1 MTDGD
6 DRPVRVLRIIARMNV
21 GGPAWQ
27 SSVLT
32 RGLVEHGFET
42 RLLTGQVDGGEA
54 DFVSLRDPELPVVEI
69 EGLGRS
75 LRMGGDL
82 RAFVAII
89 REIRRFNPHIVHT
102 HTTKAGVVG
111 RIAAMLTG
119 VPVRVHTFHG
129 HVLRGYFSPTVT
141 RLVAVVERMLA
152 RRTTALV
159 AVGERVRDE
168 LLAAGVARRDRF
180 TVIPPG
186 VALLP
191 VVDRAE
197 ARIALG
203 LSSDGPVVLF
213 VGRLTA
219 VKRLDRLLEAFAE
232 VRDRVPDAVLV
243 VAGEGD
249 LTDEVR
255 LVAASL
261 GDSVR
266 LVGWQSDVARL
277 YASADLVVISSD
289 NEGMPVTLIEAA
301 MAGIPS
307 VTTDAGSAR
316 EVVLAGV
323 TGIVTAL
330 DSVAVATGLARL
342 LDNDLCKQM
351 GASARERAEA
361 KFGTRRLLSDHE
373 DLYGRLMA
381 DLATG
386 GSQTS
391 AG

>member
-129 HVLRGYFSPTVT
+129 HVLRGYFSPAVT
-141 RLVAVVERMLA
+141 RLVAFVERMLA

-159 AVGERVRDE
+159 AVGERVREE

-186 VALLP
+186 VALPP

-255 LVAASL
+255 LVATSL
-261 GDSVR
+261 GDAVR
-266 LVGWQSDVARL
+266 LVGWQSDVAQL

-289 NEGMPVTLIEAA
+289 NEGMPVTLLEAA
-301 MAGIPS
+301 MAGVPG
-307 VTTDAGSAR
+307 VTTDVGSAAEVVEHGVTGLVVPPDAGALSAALVELLLDAERRSVMGRAAAERAAERFGSAR
-316 EVVLAGV
+316 LVTDHAVLY
-323 TGIVTAL
+323 
-330 DSVAVATGLARL
+330 
-342 LDNDLCKQM
+342 
-351 GASARERAEA
+351 
-361 KFGTRRLLSDHE
+361 RRLIES
-373 DLYGRLMA
+373 
-381 DLATG
+381 
-386 GSQTS
+386 
-391 AG
+391 

>member
-6 DRPVRVLRIIARMNV
+6 DGPVRVLRIIARMNV

-54 DFVSLRDPELPVVEI
+54 DFVSLRDPELHVVEI

-111 RIAAMLTG
+111 RIAAILTG

-159 AVGERVRDE
+159 ALGERVRDE

-180 TVIPPG
+180 TVIPAV
-186 VALLP
+186 VALPP

-289 NEGMPVTLIEAA
+289 NEGMPVTLLEAA
-301 MAGIPS
+301 MSGVPG
-307 VTTDAGSAR
+307 VTTDVGSAAEVVEHGVTGLVVPPDAGALSAALVELLLDAERRSVMGRAATERAAERFGSAR
-316 EVVLAGV
+316 LVTDHAVLY
-323 TGIVTAL
+323 
-330 DSVAVATGLARL
+330 
-342 LDNDLCKQM
+342 
-351 GASARERAEA
+351 
-361 KFGTRRLLSDHE
+361 RRLMES
-373 DLYGRLMA
+373 
-381 DLATG
+381 
-386 GSQTS
+386 
-391 AG
+391 

>member
-6 DRPVRVLRIIARMNV
+6 DGPVRVLRVIARMNV

-42 RLLTGQVDGGEA
+42 RLLTGQVDEGEA
-54 DFVSLRDPELPVVEI
+54 DFVSLRHPELPVVEI

-111 RIAAMLTG
+111 RIAAMLTS

-141 RLVAVVERMLA
+141 RLVAFVERMLA

-186 VALLP
+186 VALP
-191 VVDRAE
+191 PGVDRGD

-255 LVAASL
+255 LVAATL

-289 NEGMPVTLIEAA
+289 NEGMPVTLLEAA
-301 MAGIPS
+301 MAGVPG
-307 VTTDAGSAR
+307 VTTDVGSAAEVVEHGVTGLVVPPDAGVLSAALVELLLDAERRSVMGRAAAERAAERFGSAR
-316 EVVLAGV
+316 LVPDHAVLY
-323 TGIVTAL
+323 
-330 DSVAVATGLARL
+330 
-342 LDNDLCKQM
+342 
-351 GASARERAEA
+351 
-361 KFGTRRLLSDHE
+361 RRLMES
-373 DLYGRLMA
+373 
-381 DLATG
+381 
-386 GSQTS
+386 
-391 AG
+391 

>member
-6 DRPVRVLRIIARMNV
+6 DGPVRVLRVIARMNV

-129 HVLRGYFSPTVT
+129 HVLRGYFSPAVT
-141 RLVAVVERMLA
+141 RLVAFVERMLA

-168 LLAAGVARRDRF
+168 LLAAGVARQDQF

-186 VALLP
+186 VALP
-191 VVDRAE
+191 RVVDRTE
-197 ARIALG
+197 ARTALG
-203 LSSDGPVVLF
+203 LPSDGPVVLF
-213 VGRLTA
+213 AGRLTA

-232 VRDRVPDAVLV
+232 VRARVPATVLV

-255 LVAASL
+255 SVAASL
-261 GDSVR
+261 GDAVR

-289 NEGMPVTLIEAA
+289 NEGMPVTLLEAA
-301 MAGIPS
+301 MAGVPG
-307 VTTDAGSAR
+307 VTTDVGSAAEVVEHGVTGLVVPPDACALSAALVELLLDAERRSVMGRAAAERAVERFGSAR
-316 EVVLAGV
+316 LVTDHAVLY
-323 TGIVTAL
+323 
-330 DSVAVATGLARL
+330 
-342 LDNDLCKQM
+342 
-351 GASARERAEA
+351 
-361 KFGTRRLLSDHE
+361 RRLMES
-373 DLYGRLMA
+373 
-381 DLATG
+381 
-386 GSQTS
+386 
-391 AG
+391 

>member
-1 MTDGD
+1 MALGGSVVTDLEDG
-6 DRPVRVLRIIARMNV
+6 PVRVLRVIARMNV

-42 RLLTGQVDGGEA
+42 RLLTGHVDVGEA
-54 DFVSLRDPELPVVEI
+54 DFVSLRDPELPVVVI
-69 EGLGRS
+69 DGLGRS
-75 LRMGGDL
+75 LRVGGDL

-89 REIRRFNPHIVHT
+89 REIRRFQPHIVHT
-102 HTTKAGVVG
+102 HTAKAGVVG

-129 HVLRGYFSPTVT
+129 HVLHGYFSPPVT
-141 RLVAVVERMLA
+141 RLVVLAERMLA

-168 LLAAGVARRDRF
+168 LLAAGIAHRDRF

-191 VVDRAE
+191 VVDRVE
-197 ARIALG
+197 ARTALG
-203 LSSDGPVVLF
+203 LSSEGPVVLF

-219 VKRLDRLLEAFAE
+219 VKRLDRLLEAFTE

-255 LVAASL
+255 SVAASS
-261 GDSVR
+261 GDAVR
-266 LVGWQSDVARL
+266 LLGWQSDVASL

-289 NEGMPVTLIEAA
+289 NEGMPVTLLEAA
-301 MAGIPS
+301 MAGVPG
-307 VTTDAGSAR
+307 VTTDVGSAAEVVEHGVTGLVVPPDAGALAEALVELLLDGERRSVMGRAAAQRAVERFGSAR
-316 EVVLAGV
+316 LVS
-323 TGIVTAL
+323 
-330 DSVAVATGLARL
+330 DQAV
-342 LDNDLCKQM
+342 
-351 GASARERAEA
+351 
-361 KFGTRRLLSDHE
+361 FYRRLMES
-373 DLYGRLMA
+373 
-381 DLATG
+381 
-386 GSQTS
+386 
-391 AG
+391 

>member
-6 DRPVRVLRIIARMNV
+6 DGPVRVLRIIARMNV

-141 RLVAVVERMLA
+141 RLVAFVERMLA

-186 VALLP
+186 VALPP

-255 LVAASL
+255 SVAASL
-261 GDSVR
+261 GDAVR

-289 NEGMPVTLIEAA
+289 NEGMPVTLLEAA
-301 MAGIPS
+301 MAGVPG
-307 VTTDAGSAR
+307 VTTDVGSAAEVVEHGVTGLVVPPDADALSAALVELLLDAERRSVMGRAAAERAAERFGSAR
-316 EVVLAGV
+316 LVTDHAVLY
-323 TGIVTAL
+323 
-330 DSVAVATGLARL
+330 
-342 LDNDLCKQM
+342 
-351 GASARERAEA
+351 
-361 KFGTRRLLSDHE
+361 RRLMES
-373 DLYGRLMA
+373 
-381 DLATG
+381 
-386 GSQTS
+386 
-391 AG
+391 

>member
-1 MTDGD
+1 MTDLEDG
-6 DRPVRVLRIIARMNV
+6 PVRVLRVIARMNV

-32 RGLVEHGFET
+32 RGLVEHGFDT
-42 RLLTGQVDGGEA
+42 RLLTGHVDVGEA
-54 DFVSLRDPELPVVEI
+54 DFVSLRDPELPVVVI
-69 EGLGRS
+69 DGLGRS
-75 LRMGGDL
+75 LRVGGDL

-89 REIRRFNPHIVHT
+89 REIRRFQPHIVHT
-102 HTTKAGVVG
+102 HTAKAGVVG

-129 HVLRGYFSPTVT
+129 HVLHGYFSPPVT
-141 RLVAVVERMLA
+141 RLVVLAERMLA

-168 LLAAGVARRDRF
+168 LLAAGIAHRDRF

-191 VVDRAE
+191 VVDRVE
-197 ARIALG
+197 ARTALG
-203 LSSDGPVVLF
+203 LSSEGPVVLF

-219 VKRLDRLLEAFAE
+219 VKRLDRLLEAFTE

-255 LVAASL
+255 SVAASS
-261 GDSVR
+261 GDAVR
-266 LVGWQSDVARL
+266 LLGWQSDVASL

-289 NEGMPVTLIEAA
+289 NEGMPVTLLEAA
-301 MAGIPS
+301 MAGVPG
-307 VTTDAGSAR
+307 VTTDVGSAAEVVEHGVTGLVVPPDAGALAEALVELLLDGERRSVMGRAAAQRAVERFGSAR
-316 EVVLAGV
+316 LVS
-323 TGIVTAL
+323 
-330 DSVAVATGLARL
+330 DQAV
-342 LDNDLCKQM
+342 
-351 GASARERAEA
+351 
-361 KFGTRRLLSDHE
+361 FYRRLMES
-373 DLYGRLMA
+373 
-381 DLATG
+381 
-386 GSQTS
+386 
-391 AG
+391 